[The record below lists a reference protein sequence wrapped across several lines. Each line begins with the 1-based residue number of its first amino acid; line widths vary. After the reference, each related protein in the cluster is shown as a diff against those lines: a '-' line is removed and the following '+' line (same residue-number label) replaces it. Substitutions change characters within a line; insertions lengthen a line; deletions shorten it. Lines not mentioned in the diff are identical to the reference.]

1 METFIFCPSS
11 FLFLYFSPYDF
22 RFFFVLILK
31 LHFSSRLISLILK
44 DKKESH
50 KKKKGERGFDQPY
63 SNHKKIKIL
72 VSMHSS

>member
-1 METFIFCPSS
+1 MI
-11 FLFLYFSPYDF
+11 LG
-22 RFFFVLILK
+22 FFFVLILK